1 MKVTL
6 THWHC
11 STRASSIT
19 YTFVEDWIRSM
30 LSDQRNQMNMCVF
43 SFCCFYLKLIEV
55 VYYFI
60 LIYSMLFKHCIVKFA
75 YFSIV
80 DNAISYKDISFF
92 LYTIIYI
99 FIYQVSWQTAAYNT
113 LVMTKIENLV
123 FVIISMICL
132 LSNRSFCVEWI
143 FTFIVLYF
151 LFF

>member
-1 MKVTL
+1 
-6 THWHC
+6 
-11 STRASSIT
+11 
-19 YTFVEDWIRSM
+19 
-30 LSDQRNQMNMCVF
+30 
-43 SFCCFYLKLIEV
+43 
-55 VYYFI
+55 
-60 LIYSMLFKHCIVKFA
+60 MLFKHCIMKFA

-99 FIYQVSWQTAAYNT
+99 FVYQVSWQTAAYNT
-113 LVMTKIENLV
+113 LAMTKIENLV